1 MSANVFI
8 EFIKRGGQEIKI
20 RLAFFTL
27 SSINSIIQ
35 ERKI

>member
-8 EFIKRGGQEIKI
+8 EFIERGGQEIKI
-20 RLAFFTL
+20 RLAFFAM

-35 ERKI
+35 EHKI